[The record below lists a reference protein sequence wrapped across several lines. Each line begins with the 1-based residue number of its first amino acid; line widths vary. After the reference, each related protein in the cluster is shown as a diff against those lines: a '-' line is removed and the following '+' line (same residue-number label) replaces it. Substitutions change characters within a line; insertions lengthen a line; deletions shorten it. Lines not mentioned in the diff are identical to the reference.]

1 MEYTMTDRIYDLTLG
16 KIENYIAKKRTPK
29 YIEMVR
35 EEIKKI
41 DPNNLEETE
50 KLKEFIENKVPYL
63 IKKNENFMLTLLKEN
78 EELPNIRKAIANA
91 NSAIDSKDVM
101 NEIFKHS
108 EIDEFYVVGNKLR
121 NDKDFVLSVLKNN
134 YKGFNTNHNISDN
147 LKNDREVMLEACR
160 YCNEKP
166 QLIYYDDNDKITYIL
181 QSNNITDK
189 LGDKLKNDKDFI
201 LEVVNQNFNKSLD
214 LEKLIESFT
223 DDKEVM
229 SAYLEKYPRS
239 FHLASER
246 LKNDKDIALIVAE
259 KEPYF
264 AGEYIPRELYKD
276 KEILKKLGPEID
288 YYKLSEEQLKDKEIA
303 LLLVKETEIM
313 LDKLPIETRY
323 DREVVLEAVKT
334 HGNNLQYAPQFV
346 SDREVVLAAVK
357 NNGMAIEF
365 ASKRFADDKEIM
377 LEAVKEN
384 GNSLKYASP
393 ALQNDKELVLE
404 AVKQN
409 GNSLKYVS
417 ETLKNDREVVL
428 VAVKNDEM
436 ALRLTPNNMRSD
448 KEVVMTALKNNGDNI
463 KYVSDELRKDKEV
476 IMEAVKTY
484 GLAIAYASEQL
495 RSNKEIALEAIK
507 NDVSV
512 ISYLPEKL
520 RDDKE
525 IALEVVKNNAKALE
539 YISDRLREDKEIA
552 ITAIKTH
559 SAALNDLPEK
569 LKNDKDIVL
578 TALKQHCWAIHY
590 ASPAMNNNEEI
601 VLEAY
606 RNAQKDSYY
615 SKPRYEELGDEI
627 KAKYTEDDLFK
638 MAYEKNEKDKENID
652 IKENISETKKE
663 VETSKSIEPEKVK
676 ESETNET
683 KTPEKVTIVEK
694 KVENSKPKET
704 SKEKPTR
711 SRIRSTGNER

>member
-108 EIDEFYVVGNKLR
+108 EIDEFYVVGSKLE
-121 NDKDFVLSVLKNN
+121 NDKDFVLSSLKNN
-134 YKGFNTNHNISDN
+134 YKGFNTHHNISEE

-160 YCNEKP
+160 YCNEKAK
-166 QLIYYDDNDKITYIL
+166 ICDKYSINMTN
-181 QSNNITDK
+181 Q
-189 LGDKLKNDKDFI
+189 LGDKLKNNKDFI
-201 LEVVNQNFNKSLD
+201 LEVINKEFNKSLD
-214 LEKLIESFT
+214 LKKLIENFT

-229 SAYLEKYPRS
+229 LAYLKKYPDP
-239 FHLASER
+239 FYLASEK
-246 LKNDKDIALIVAE
+246 LKNDKEFALFMIEKSPRVAN
-259 KEPYF
+259 YN
-264 AGEYIPRELYKD
+264 ISDELYKD
-276 KEILKKLGPEID
+276 KEILKTLGPKINCD
-288 YYKLSEEQLKDKEIA
+288 RLTEEQLKDKEIA

-334 HGNNLQYAPQFV
+334 HGNNLQYALPFE
-346 SDREVVLAAVK
+346 SDREIVLEAVK

-365 ASKRFADDKEIM
+365 ASKRFTKDKEIM

-384 GNSLKYASP
+384 GNSLKFASP
-393 ALQNDKELVLE
+393 ELKNNKELVLE

-428 VAVKNDEM
+428 AAVKNNGVSLNFASDELKKNKEIVLVAVKNDEM

-448 KEVVMTALKNNGDNI
+448 KEVVMIALKNNGDNI

-512 ISYLPEKL
+512 ISY
-520 RDDKE
+520 
-525 IALEVVKNNAKALE
+525 
-539 YISDRLREDKEIA
+539 
-552 ITAIKTH
+552 
-559 SAALNDLPEK
+559 
-569 LKNDKDIVL
+569 
-578 TALKQHCWAIHY
+578 
-590 ASPAMNNNEEI
+590 
-601 VLEAY
+601 
-606 RNAQKDSYY
+606 
-615 SKPRYEELGDEI
+615 
-627 KAKYTEDDLFK
+627 F
-638 MAYEKNEKDKENID
+638 
-652 IKENISETKKE
+652 
-663 VETSKSIEPEKVK
+663 
-676 ESETNET
+676 
-683 KTPEKVTIVEK
+683 
-694 KVENSKPKET
+694 
-704 SKEKPTR
+704 
-711 SRIRSTGNER
+711 

>member
-1 MEYTMTDRIYDLTLG
+1 MEYTMTDRIYDLTFG
-16 KIENYIAKKRTPK
+16 KIDNYIAKKRTPK

-134 YKGFNTNHNISDN
+134 YKGFDTNHNISDN

-276 KEILKKLGPEID
+276 KEILKKLGSGID

-303 LLLVKETEIM
+303 LLLVKEAEIK
-313 LDKLPIETRY
+313 LDQLPRKIRQ
-323 DREVVLEAVKT
+323 DKEVVLEAVKAC
-334 HGNNLQYAPQFV
+334 GSNLEYAPQFV
-346 SDREVVLAAVK
+346 SDREVVLSAVK
-357 NNGMAIEF
+357 SDGLAIEF
-365 ASKRFADDKEIM
+365 SSKRFTDDKEIM

-384 GNSLKYASP
+384 GKSLNFASERLREDP
-393 ALQNDKELVLE
+393 EVVLA

-409 GNSLKYVS
+409 GRSLEFSS
-417 ETLKNDREVVL
+417 E
-428 VAVKNDEM
+428 
-436 ALRLTPNNMRSD
+436 
-448 KEVVMTALKNNGDNI
+448 ALKNNKEIVIEAVKESSWAIEYASEELRNDPEIVMEAVKKNGLVLNLISDEMKSNPEIVLEAIKNNGENI
-463 KYVSDELRKDKEV
+463 KYASETVKNNKE
-476 IMEAVKTY
+476 IMLAAVKTY
-484 GLAIAYASEQL
+484 GLAIAYAPEQL
-495 RSNKEIALEAIK
+495 RLDKEIALEAVKENGTAI
-507 NDVSV
+507 V
-512 ISYLPEKL
+512 YLPDTL
-520 RDDKE
+520 RDDKD
-525 IALEVVKNNAKALE
+525 IAREAIKTNVVALE
-539 YISDRLREDKEIA
+539 YISDRL
-552 ITAIKTH
+552 
-559 SAALNDLPEK
+559 
-569 LKNDKDIVL
+569 KNDIEV
-578 TALKQHCWAIHY
+578 
-590 ASPAMNNNEEI
+590 

-606 RNAQKDSYY
+606 SHNKNDYY
-615 SKPRYEELGDEI
+615 NKPNYEVLSDEI
-627 KAKYTEDDLFK
+627 KVKYTEDDLFK
-638 MAYEKNEKDKENID
+638 MAYEKNEKEKENID
-652 IKENISETKKE
+652 TKENISEVKKE
-663 VETSKSIEPEKVK
+663 VETSKYIEPEKVK
-676 ESETNET
+676 ESETKET
-683 KTPEKVTIVEK
+683 KAPEKAKTVEK
-694 KVENSKPKET
+694 KVENSKPKEV
-704 SKEKPTR
+704 SKERATR
-711 SRIRSTGNER
+711 SRSRATGNER